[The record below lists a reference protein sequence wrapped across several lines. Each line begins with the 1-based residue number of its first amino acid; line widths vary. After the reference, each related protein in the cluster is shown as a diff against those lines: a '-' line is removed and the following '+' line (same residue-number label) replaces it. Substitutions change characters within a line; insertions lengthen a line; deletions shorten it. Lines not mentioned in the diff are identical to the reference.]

1 MLIEENWQALH
12 QLAEPAFQEVKTS
25 AYMANA
31 LRDLGYEVISS
42 LTPAQTGVVAI
53 LDSGLP
59 GPVVGLRTDLDAL
72 SFTENG
78 QQIAVH
84 ACGHDG
90 HMSML
95 LAAAEQIK
103 EAGIKKG
110 KVKLV
115 LQPAEEIGLGA
126 KALLETGLLDDINYL
141 FGIHLMP
148 HNLLKSGQ
156 VAAKVNWMACTLMT
170 VEFEG
175 QTAHGSMPH
184 LGINALDA
192 GCALVNAVNA
202 LHLNPL
208 EGWSVKATRFNTGNG
223 SINAICDH
231 AEISFDLRTTLN
243 ASMEKLK
250 EKFINVVKA
259 TALAYNTDY
268 KITEVGDCP
277 GTESAPEIL
286 AIIEKAIVK
295 EMGSQGLVPEV
306 TTTVGEDFNFYR
318 KLRPDMQT
326 GFLGLGCDLKPCL
339 HDRNMTFDLEQLPH
353 GANVFTHIVLD
364 ILNA

>member
-1 MLIEENWQALH
+1 MLIESHWQALH
-12 QLAEPAFQEVKTS
+12 NLAEPAFKESKTS
-25 AYMANA
+25 KYMADA
-31 LRDLGYEVISS
+31 LRELGYEVIDG
-42 LTPAQTGVVAI
+42 LTPAKTGVIAI
-53 LDSGLP
+53 LDSGAN

-72 SFTENG
+72 IFTEDG
-78 QQIAVH
+78 KQIYVH

-95 LAAAEQIK
+95 LTAAEQIK
-103 EAGIKKG
+103 NAGIKKG

-126 KALLETGLLDDINYL
+126 KALLETGLLDDIDYL
-141 FGIHLMP
+141 FGMHLMP
-148 HNLLKSGQ
+148 HNLLSSGQ

-170 VEFEG
+170 VELTG
-175 QTAHGSMPH
+175 LTAHGSMPH

-192 GCALVNAVNA
+192 GCAIVNAVNA
-202 LHLNPL
+202 FHLNPL
-208 EGWSVKATRFNTGNG
+208 EGWSAKATRFNTGTG

-243 ASMEKLK
+243 SSMELLK
-250 EKFINVVKA
+250 EKFIKTVQA
-259 TALAYNTDY
+259 TALAYGTQV

-277 GTESAPEIL
+277 GTESAPDVL

-295 EMGSQGLVPEV
+295 EMGPSALVHEV

-318 KLRPDMQT
+318 KLRPSIQT
-326 GFLGLGCDLKPCL
+326 GFLGLGCDLEPCL
-339 HDRNMTFDLEQLPH
+339 HDRHMHFDHAQLPH
-353 GANVFTHIVLD
+353 GANIFTNIVLQ